1 MRKNKIR
8 VLHVAQAAGGVDRYI
23 RMLLKYLDNSPNS
36 LCEAQL
42 VGIPTVASYVG
53 GVPEMLRDGKD
64 GYLYTFNEP
73 LMLAEYI
80 SRIFESDNLAESFSE
95 SSYNW
100 IRERQ
105 GQEFVVNQTI
115 ENYRIMIEECR
126 TL

>member
-1 MRKNKIR
+1 MNAEEIVEELKKAHVM
-8 VLHVAQAAGGVDRYI
+8 VLPSSI
-23 RMLLKYLDNSPNS
+23 ENSPNS

-64 GYLYTFNEP
+64 GFLYAFNEP

-80 SRIFESDNLAESFSE
+80 SRIFESDKLAESFSK

-105 GQEFVVNQTI
+105 GQKLVVDQTI
-115 ENYRIMIEECR
+115 ENYRMIIGECR

>member
-1 MRKNKIR
+1 MEP
-8 VLHVAQAAGGVDRYI
+8 Y
-23 RMLLKYLDNSPNS
+23 
-36 LCEAQL
+36 
-42 VGIPTVASYVG
+42 
-53 GVPEMLRDGKD
+53 GKD